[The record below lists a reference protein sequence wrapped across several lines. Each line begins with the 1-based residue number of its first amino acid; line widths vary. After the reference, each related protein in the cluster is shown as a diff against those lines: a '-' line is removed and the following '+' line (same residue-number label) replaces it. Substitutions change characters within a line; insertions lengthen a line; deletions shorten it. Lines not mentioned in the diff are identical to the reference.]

1 MPFTPGEHV
10 HIASFGKGIVQEVR
24 NGGQYLVVVK
34 GRSMVVQAGALTAVE
49 RNRRRDDRHGPTAPS
64 GVPDDL
70 ARAHARSFVDLH
82 GKTTAEA
89 VGALD
94 ELVNDAILAGLG
106 EVQVIHGRGRGRLKA
121 AIHQRL
127 KQLPPV
133 RGFRV
138 DPGNPGVTIVSLG

>member
-10 HIASFGKGIVQEVR
+10 HIASVGKGIVQEVR

-34 GRSMVVQAGALTAVE
+34 GRSMVVQASALTAVE
-49 RNRRRDDRHGPTAPS
+49 RARRRDERHGPTAPS

-70 ARAHARSFVDLH
+70 ARAHARTFVDLH

-106 EVQVIHGRGRGRLKA
+106 EVQVIHGRGRGRLRPRFINDSNSCPPCGDFGSIL
-121 AIHQRL
+121 AIRG
-127 KQLPPV
+127 V
-133 RGFRV
+133 R
-138 DPGNPGVTIVSLG
+138 SSS